1 MEKFLILADFSV
13 CDQSGLLKTFQIL
26 GHIFTFLKIVV
37 PILLIGLGSFELG
50 KAVLS
55 NDDKAIKIAISA
67 LVKKAI
73 AAVIIFFIPYVI
85 TTVMSLVDGVDKT
98 KKFDCLTKCLK
109 DPSSCKIKDKDG
121 IFTE

>member
-1 MEKFLILADFSV
+1 MGKFFTLADFAI

-26 GHIFTFLKIVV
+26 GYVLVFLKIVI

-50 KAVLS
+50 KAVLAS
-55 NDDKAIKIAISA
+55 DDKAIKVAISA

-73 AAVIIFFIPYVI
+73 AAVIIFFIPYII
-85 TTVMSLVDGVDKT
+85 TAVMSLIDDVNKV

-109 DPSSCKIKDKDG
+109 EPSSCKINDKDG

>member
-1 MEKFLILADFSV
+1 MEKIFTLADFAI

-26 GHIFTFLKIVV
+26 GYIFIFLKIVI

-55 NDDKAIKIAISA
+55 NDDKAIKIAISS

-73 AAVIIFFIPYVI
+73 AAVVIFFIPYVI
-85 TTVMSLVDGVDKT
+85 TAVMSLVDGADKT
-98 KKFDCLTKCLK
+98 KKFDCLTNCLK
-109 DPSSCKIKDKDG
+109 EPSTCKINDKDG